1 MKWLGLWLWLLLVWP
16 AAAQPQEKLRIG
28 SKAFPES
35 WVIGEAC
42 QQLAREAGAKAE
54 HRRNLGTTEIIY
66 QALKQSDIDI
76 YPEYT
81 GTIKQLFLKNLEHP
95 GDADALEYLARDG
108 LGMTY
113 SLGFSNTYTLA
124 VPKNLSGVTT
134 ISDLVKLP
142 QLRYA
147 MNQEFVGRKDGWVGL
162 SQAYGLHPKNLAEM
176 HHELSYEAIRAGKA
190 DVINVYTTDAQI
202 EKSNL
207 RALIDDRHYFV
218 RYDAVLLYRAD
229 LPVRCPKAWAAM
241 LQLVGRINEEQMSRA
256 NARLVLDKQD
266 ASQAAAFLID
276 ECLPNRQAG
285 TLRNEPRRGWNW
297 RQIGQRTLRHLQ
309 LVSISLSIGIAVGIP
324 LGILASRSKATAQ
337 VTLSLASLLQT
348 IPSLALLAFIVP
360 LTGVGIR
367 PALIALFVYSLL
379 PIVRNTYMGLTTI
392 PGNLSEA
399 AEALGLP
406 PQAQLLRIRLPMA
419 SPSILAGIKTSA
431 VINVGTATLAAL
443 VGAGGLGD
451 SILQGISLSDHQL
464 IFQGA
469 VPAAILALA
478 VQGFFDLVE
487 KGVVPRGLRI

>member
-1 MKWLGLWLWLLLVWP
+1 MKWLLPLVWLVLVWP
-16 AAAQPQEKLRIG
+16 AAAQPQESLRIG

-42 QQLAREAGAKAE
+42 QQLARESGAKAV
-54 HRRNLGTTEIIY
+54 HRRNLGSTEIIY
-66 QALKQSDIDI
+66 QALKQGDIDI
-76 YPEYT
+76 YPDYT
-81 GTIKQLFLKNLEHP
+81 GTIKQLFLKDLEHP
-95 GDADALEYLARDG
+95 DDADALQYLAHDQ

-124 VPKNLSGVTT
+124 VPQSLQGVHN
-134 ISDLVKLP
+134 ISDLVKFP

-162 SQAYGLHPKNLAEM
+162 AEAYGLHPKNLAEM

-202 EKSNL
+202 EKSQL
-207 RALIDDRHYFV
+207 RALVDDRHYFV

-229 LPVRCPKAWAAM
+229 LPTRCPKAWASM
-241 LQLVGRINEEQMSRA
+241 LQLIGRINETEMSRA
-256 NARLVLDKQD
+256 NAKLVTDKED
-266 ASQAAAFLID
+266 ASRAAAFLI
-276 ECLPNRQAG
+276 EQCLPNRHA
-285 TLRNEPRRGWNW
+285 LAPPSPAPKGWNW
-297 RQIGQRTLRHLQ
+297 KQIGLRTLQHLK
-309 LVSISLSIGIAVGIP
+309 LVSISLTIGISVGIP
-324 LGILASRSKATAQ
+324 LGILASRSRATAQ
-337 VTLSLASLLQT
+337 ITLSLASLLQT

-360 LTGVGIR
+360 LTGVGTQ

-379 PIVRNTYMGLTTI
+379 PIVRNTYTGLTSI

-406 PQAQLLRIRLPMA
+406 PRAQLLRIRLPMA

-469 VPAAILALA
+469 VPAAVLALA